1 MHDVISEREE
11 QENGARRECEGWKV
25 KREKRTNIEKT
36 VAEGGEK
43 GWTRGGGSGV
53 SEGEGGARGCL
64 TLGGGWNVV
73 GSYQHNVD
81 TNSLLLPRVSRFRR
95 AGGSRIRSAGELGGG
110 GGREWMK
117 LKWNYP
123 KEQTAPRVSEP
134 GERLKRDRMDAK
146 ESFTMRPLFPL
157 HCRTMRRPNRRGTD
171 SRISESFPY
180 EVWDDT
186 FLR

>member
-43 GWTRGGGSGV
+43 DWTRGGGSGV

-134 GERLKRDRMDAK
+134 GERLKR
-146 ESFTMRPLFPL
+146 EW
-157 HCRTMRRPNRRGTD
+157 MRRKVLLCD
-171 SRISESFPY
+171 LSFPCIAELCAGRTGGVPIPEY
-180 EVWDDT
+180 LKAFGT
-186 FLR
+186 KFGMIRF